1 MNNTDF
7 VGEAMLYINL
17 INWNDE
23 LPMFPQESVTV
34 YFNETEGAGFYVG
47 NVKADDRDID
57 DRVM

>member
-23 LPMFPQESVTV
+23 LPIFDQESLTV
-34 YFNETEGAGFYVG
+34 SFNETEGEGFFVG
-47 NVKADDRDID
+47 NVRAHDRDVD
-57 DRVM
+57 DRVE